1 MYFVAL
7 CDYRSELKKKVL
19 HFAEK
24 LDDDDD
30 DDDDDPQAKATNTS
44 DSDSAGIYFTASE
57 GTTATALE

>member
-7 CDYRSELKKKVL
+7 YDYRSALKKKVL
-19 HFAEK
+19 QFAEK
-24 LDDDDD
+24 SDDDDD
-30 DDDDDPQAKATNTS
+30 VDDDQAKATNTS